1 MDHLIMNRNYFK
13 ERIKISVAP
22 CMFHVTGDDVVIT
35 TLLGSCVSACLYD
48 PTTGIAGMNHF
59 MLSNERYARDMPYCK
74 TEAGRYGIHAMEL
87 LINEMLRR
95 GARRGNITAKVF
107 GGASIM
113 TDPAMV
119 GNFHCVGAV
128 NCRFIEEFLET
139 EGIRLVA
146 ADLGGHEGRVIYFDS
161 RDYSVFVRKLRK
173 QTSQA
178 VAERDRKVWKDSL
191 EKQKI
196 LEAGDAVAIWLSD
209 VVTCNTTR
217 LEK

>member
-1 MDHLIMNRNYFK
+1 
-13 ERIKISVAP
+13 
-22 CMFHVTGDDVVIT
+22 MFHVTSDDVVIS

-59 MLSNERYARDMPYCK
+59 MLSNDRYARDMPFSI

-95 GARRGNITAKVF
+95 GARRSNITAKVF

-113 TDPAMV
+113 TDPSKV

-128 NCRFIEEFLET
+128 NCRFVMEFLDV
-139 EGIRLVA
+139 EGIPLVA
-146 ADLGGHEGRVIYFDS
+146 ADLGGHEGRVIYFDI
-161 RDYSVFVRKLRK
+161 RDFSVFVRKIRK
-173 QTSQA
+173 QMSQA
-178 VAERDRKVWKDSL
+178 IAERDRKVWKDSV

-196 LEAGDAVAIWLSD
+196 MKTGDGVDLWLS
-209 VVTCNTTR
+209 
-217 LEK
+217 